1 MEYRNQRRESQNV
14 LLYAASIYPS
24 NRYFCFTQTNFCLS
38 LARQAMELEAAAT
51 LVATTSSD
59 VQVPGFNFFW
69 HLNQSVYCMAYMY
82 IYIWRK
88 CVWVDILVYAHI
100 YIQILVFAY
109 LPSGSVPKFLH
120 PLTSEVTNV
129 DQKKDIAFAE
139 TLEVGHRPING
150 NMGLGKLYIWN
161 IPSSSISISII
172 IYIVNIY
179 SFYLGLRKCCFL

>member
-1 MEYRNQRRESQNV
+1 
-14 LLYAASIYPS
+14 
-24 NRYFCFTQTNFCLS
+24 
-38 LARQAMELEAAAT
+38 
-51 LVATTSSD
+51 
-59 VQVPGFNFFW
+59 
-69 HLNQSVYCMAYMY
+69 MY
-82 IYIWRK
+82 IYEENVCESIFWYMH
-88 CVWVDILVYAHI
+88 IYI